1 MCPRPAPR
9 TRLAKTQWVHHEPVA
24 MNQLLPFEWVL
35 ATRFLREGLLQTL
48 FIVSGVALGVSV
60 IVFMSALLTGLQG
73 SIFKTLLD
81 YQAQIVISPPDE
93 APRILRRGDGT
104 ELATLVQPRA
114 QRPRSI
120 DQWQKVRD
128 VTLAIPGVLVVAPVV
143 DGAAFILRGDGN
155 TGISMRGIEPESYLR
170 LIALKEKMIAGSAE
184 LGSADIVIGSKLA
197 TDLGVSTGDKLTLQA
212 ASGTSVVLFV
222 SGIFDFGNQGQNTGS
237 VYVALRT
244 AQSLLALPGSVTSLQ
259 LKVAAPF
266 DAEALARQIEA
277 QPGIKVESWIET
289 NAEFFKALSGQTMSF
304 FVIRLFVGLTAAL
317 GIASVLVVSVVQK
330 SKEIGILRATGTTRS
345 QILGVFLLQ
354 GAILGLLGSLFGS
367 IMGWL
372 FIGAWRGFAVNDE
385 GVPFFV
391 LAAGPSLY
399 LAVAAGATVVGTLS
413 ALFPAQRAARL
424 DPAVAIRG

>member
-1 MCPRPAPR
+1 
-9 TRLAKTQWVHHEPVA
+9 

-48 FIVSGVALGVSV
+48 FIISGVALGVSV
-60 IVFMSALLTGLQG
+60 IVFMSALLTGLQS

-93 APRILRRGDGT
+93 APRPLRRG
-104 ELATLVQPRA
+104 EAAEFATLVQPRA
-114 QRPRSI
+114 QRPRSV

-128 VTLAIPGVLVVAPVV
+128 VTQAIPGVLVVAPVV
-143 DGAAFILRGDGN
+143 DGAAFILRGDAN
-155 TGISMRGIEPESYLR
+155 TGVSMRGIEPDSYLR
-170 LIALKEKMIAGSAE
+170 LIALKEKIIAGKAE
-184 LGSADIVIGSKLA
+184 LGSTDIVIGSKLA
-197 TDLGVSTGDKLTLQA
+197 ADLGVSTGDKLTIQA
-212 ASGTSVVLFV
+212 ASGVSSVLFV

-244 AQSLLALPGSVTSLQ
+244 AQSLLGLPGSVTSLQ

-266 DAEALARQIEA
+266 DAEALAQQIEA
-277 QPGIKVESWIET
+277 QPGIKVESWIKT

-372 FIGAWRGFAVNDE
+372 FLIAWRGFAINDE
-385 GVPFFV
+385 GVPFFT
-391 LAAGPSLY
+391 LEAGPSLY
-399 LAVAAGATVVGTLS
+399 LIVALGATVVGTLS

>member
-1 MCPRPAPR
+1 
-9 TRLAKTQWVHHEPVA
+9 
-24 MNQLLPFEWVL
+24 MNPLLPFEWVL

-48 FIVSGVALGVSV
+48 FIISGVALGVSV
-60 IVFMSALLTGLQG
+60 IVFMSALLNGLQG

-93 APRILRRGDGT
+93 APRTLRRGEDV
-104 ELATLVQPRA
+104 EFAALVQPRA
-114 QRPRSI
+114 QRPRSL

-128 VTLAIPGVLVVAPVV
+128 IALAIPDVLVVAPVV
-143 DGAAFILRGDGN
+143 EGAAFILRGDAN
-155 TGISMRGIEPESYLR
+155 TGVAMRGIEPESYLR
-170 LIALKEKMIAGSAE
+170 LIALREKIIAGSAN
-184 LGSADIVIGSKLA
+184 LNSTDIVIGSKLA
-197 TDLGVSTGDKLTLQA
+197 KDLGVWTGDKLTLQS
-212 ASGTSVVLFV
+212 ASGASSVLFV
-222 SGIFDFGNQGQNTGS
+222 SGIFDFGSQGQNTGI

-244 AQSLLALPGSVTSLQ
+244 AQSLLGLPGGVTSLQ

-266 DAEALARQIEA
+266 DAETLAQKIA
-277 QPGIKVESWIET
+277 TQPGIKVESWIKT
-289 NAEFFKALSGQTMSF
+289 NAEFFKVLSRQTLTF
-304 FVIRLFVGLTAAL
+304 FMIRLFVGMTAAL

-367 IMGWL
+367 FMGAL
-372 FIGAWRGFAVNDE
+372 FLVAWRGYAKNDD
-385 GVPFFV
+385 GVPFFT
-391 LAAGPSLY
+391 LETQPSLFLY
-399 LAVAAGATVVGTLS
+399 VALGAIVVGTLS

>member
-1 MCPRPAPR
+1 MN
-9 TRLAKTQWVHHEPVA
+9 PV
-24 MNQLLPFEWVL
+24 LPFEWVL

-48 FIVSGVALGVSV
+48 FIISGVALGVSV
-60 IVFMSALLTGLQG
+60 IVFMSALLTGLQS

-93 APRILRRGDGT
+93 APRALRRGEGT
-104 ELATLVQPRA
+104 EFATLVQPKA

-143 DGAAFILRGDGN
+143 DGAAFILRGDAN
-155 TGISMRGIEPESYLR
+155 TGVAMRGIEPESYLR
-170 LIALKEKMIAGSAE
+170 LIALKEKIIAGKADV
-184 LGSADIVIGSKLA
+184 GSADIVIGSKLA
-197 TDLGVSTGDKLTLQA
+197 MDLGVSTGDKLTLQA
-212 ASGTSVVLFV
+212 ASGVSTVLFV

-244 AQSLLALPGSVTSLQ
+244 AQSLLGLPGSVTSLQ
-259 LKVAAPF
+259 LKTAAPF
-266 DAEALARQIEA
+266 DAESLAQQIEA
-277 QPGIKVESWIET
+277 QPGIKVESWIKT

-330 SKEIGILRATGTTRS
+330 SKEIGILRATGTTRG

-372 FIGAWRGFAVNDE
+372 FLIAWRGFAINDA

-391 LAAGPSLY
+391 LEAGPSLY
-399 LAVAAGATVVGTLS
+399 LVVALGATLVGTLS

>member
-1 MCPRPAPR
+1 MSP
-9 TRLAKTQWVHHEPVA
+9 
-24 MNQLLPFEWVL
+24 LLPFEWIL

-48 FIVSGVALGVSV
+48 FIISGVALGVSV

-81 YQAQIVISPPDE
+81 FQAQIVISPPDE
-93 APRILRRGDGT
+93 APRSLRHGGNEDI
-104 ELATLVQPRA
+104 AALVQPRA
-114 QRPRSI
+114 QRPRSL

-128 VTLAIPGVLVVAPVV
+128 ITLAIPGVLVVAPVV
-143 DGAAFILRGDGN
+143 EGAAFILRGDAN
-155 TGISMRGIEPESYLR
+155 TGVAMRGIDPESYLR
-170 LIALKEKMIAGSAE
+170 LIALEEKIIAGSAK
-184 LGSADIVIGSKLA
+184 LGSSDIVIGSKLA
-197 TDLGVSTGDKLTLQA
+197 KDLGVWTGDKLSLQA
-212 ASGTSVVLFV
+212 ASGVSVVLFV

-259 LKVAAPF
+259 LKVSAPF
-266 DAEALARQIEA
+266 DAETMALQIEA
-277 QPGIKVESWIET
+277 QPGIKVESWIKT

-330 SKEIGILRATGTTRS
+330 SKEIGILRATGTTRA

-354 GAILGLLGSLFGS
+354 GAILGLLGSMFGS
-367 IMGWL
+367 VMGWL
-372 FIGAWRGFAVNDE
+372 FLIAWRGFAINDE
-385 GVPFFV
+385 GVPFFT
-391 LAAGPSLY
+391 LEAGPTLY
-399 LAVAAGATVVGTLS
+399 LVVAMGATLVGTLS

>member
-1 MCPRPAPR
+1 
-9 TRLAKTQWVHHEPVA
+9 
-24 MNQLLPFEWVL
+24 MNPLMPFEWVL

-48 FIVSGVALGVSV
+48 FIISGVALGVSV
-60 IVFMSALLTGLQG
+60 IVFMSALLTGLQA

-81 YQAQIVISPPDE
+81 YQAQIVITSPDE
-93 APRILRRGDGT
+93 VARTLRQDENA
-104 ELATLVQPRA
+104 ELAYIVQPRA
-114 QRPRSI
+114 QRPRSL

-128 VTLAIPGVLVVAPVV
+128 TTLAIPGVLVVAPVV
-143 DGAAFILRGDGN
+143 DGAAFILRGEAN
-155 TGISMRGIEPESYLR
+155 TGVSMRGIEPESYLK
-170 LIALKEKMIAGSAE
+170 LIALKEKIIAGNANLS
-184 LGSADIVIGSKLA
+184 STDVMIGSKLA
-197 TDLGVSTGDKLTLQA
+197 KDLGVWTGDKLTLQA
-212 ASGTSVVLFV
+212 ASGASSVLFV
-222 SGIFDFGNQGQNTGS
+222 SGIFDFGNQGQNSGS

-244 AQSLLALPGSVTSLQ
+244 AQSLLGLTGGVTSLQ
-259 LKVAAPF
+259 LKVFAPF
-266 DAEALARQIEA
+266 DAETLAQQIEA
-277 QPGIKVESWIET
+277 QPGIKVESWIKT

-330 SKEIGILRATGTTRS
+330 SKEIGILRATGTTRG

-367 IMGWL
+367 FMGWL
-372 FIGAWRGFAVNDE
+372 FLIAWRGFAINDE

-391 LAAGPSLY
+391 LEAGPSLY
-399 LAVAAGATVVGTLS
+399 IYVAAGATLVGTIS

>member
-1 MCPRPAPR
+1 MSP
-9 TRLAKTQWVHHEPVA
+9 
-24 MNQLLPFEWVL
+24 LLPFEWIL

-48 FIVSGVALGVSV
+48 FIISGVALGVSV

-81 YQAQIVISPPDE
+81 FQAQIVISPPDE
-93 APRILRRGDGT
+93 APRSLRHGGSEDI
-104 ELATLVQPRA
+104 AALVQPRA
-114 QRPRSI
+114 QRPRSL

-128 VTLAIPGVLVVAPVV
+128 ITLAIPGVLVVAPVV
-143 DGAAFILRGDGN
+143 EGAAFILRGDAN
-155 TGISMRGIEPESYLR
+155 TGVAMRGIDPESYLR
-170 LIALKEKMIAGSAE
+170 LIALEEKIIAGSAK
-184 LGSADIVIGSKLA
+184 LGSSDIVIGSKLA
-197 TDLGVSTGDKLTLQA
+197 KDLGVWTGDKLSLQA
-212 ASGTSVVLFV
+212 ASGVSVVLFV

-259 LKVAAPF
+259 LKVSAPF
-266 DAEALARQIEA
+266 DAETMALQIEA
-277 QPGIKVESWIET
+277 QPGIKVESWIKT

-330 SKEIGILRATGTTRS
+330 SKEIGILRATGTTRA

-354 GAILGLLGSLFGS
+354 GAILGLLGSMFGS
-367 IMGWL
+367 VMGWL
-372 FIGAWRGFAVNDE
+372 FLIAWRGFAINDE
-385 GVPFFV
+385 GVPFFT
-391 LAAGPSLY
+391 LEAGPTLY
-399 LAVAAGATVVGTLS
+399 LVVAMGATLVGTLS